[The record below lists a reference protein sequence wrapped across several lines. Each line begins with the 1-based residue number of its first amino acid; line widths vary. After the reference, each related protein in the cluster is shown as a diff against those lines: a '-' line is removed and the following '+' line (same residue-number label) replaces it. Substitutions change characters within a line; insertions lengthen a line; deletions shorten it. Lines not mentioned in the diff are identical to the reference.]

1 MENWRDIKD
10 TEKRRKAKEG
20 LLTHGA
26 VVAALATGR
35 KELLNILT
43 AQLDRGEAMTF
54 EQQRGLVGLVGEMLE
69 ERRMSDEALHLLRGI
84 MQDIKGNTAGLQH
97 MHDQAALGLENF
109 DTLVGLC
116 GKG

>member
-1 MENWRDIKD
+1 MSWRDIKD

-35 KELLNILT
+35 KELLDILA
-43 AQLDRGEAMTF
+43 AQLDRGEGMTF
-54 EQQRGLVGLVGEMLE
+54 EQQRGLVTLVGEMLE
-69 ERRMSDEALHLLRGI
+69 ERKMSDEALHLLQGI
-84 MQDIKGNTAGLQH
+84 MKDIKGNVVGLQH
-97 MHDQAALGLENF
+97 MHDQAALGLEHF
-109 DTLVGLC
+109 GTLVGLC